1 MSARSLSNLA
11 SVAEIGAAIVVV
23 ISLIF
28 IYQELE
34 QNTLSTQDASYR
46 QFLSNLTG
54 LDLGEASDPELSR
67 ISSTGELYPD
77 NLSDEDWIR
86 FSKIASARLAQM
98 EYAFLSRSNETMSD
112 IHWQAVEPHLRYL
125 FCLPGYRK
133 FMNSGMD
140 EIFSTIFLTYLTD
153 VVYPSCG

>member
-1 MSARSLSNLA
+1 MNAEKLSKLA
-11 SVAEIGAAIVVV
+11 SVSEIGAAVVV
-23 ISLIF
+23 GISLIF

-34 QNTLSTQDASYR
+34 QNTLSTQDASYQ

-67 ISSTGELYPD
+67 ISSTGELNPD
-77 NLSDEDWIR
+77 ELSDEDWIR
-86 FSKIASARLAQM
+86 FSRISSARLAQM

-112 IHWQAVEPHLRYL
+112 MHWQAVEPHLNYL

-140 EIFSTIFLTYLTD
+140 EIFSIAFLTYLTD
-153 VVYPSCG
+153 EVYPSCS